1 MHVFCGGFKG
11 KKNVIMKPSDFLIR
25 AVFTLKDKKL
35 GSYTH

>member
-1 MHVFCGGFKG
+1 M
-11 KKNVIMKPSDFLIR
+11 KNAMKNAIMKVLEKALDFLIR